1 MTVEI
6 RAGVP
11 ADAADLAEIHQASR
25 AAAMPW
31 LPVIHGPEQVLRFFQ
46 MHVLARTSVSVLLAQ
61 SLPAAFLSSTP
72 GWVEHLYV
80 APARWRRGYGAR
92 LLTLA
97 KQQSDRLQLWT
108 FQENL
113 SARAF
118 YAAMGFAEI
127 EFTDGN
133 ANEER
138 MPDVRLVWQRLADA
152 DA

>member
-11 ADAADLAEIHQASR
+11 ADAADLAEIHQSAR

-31 LPVIHGPEQVLRFFQ
+31 LPVIHEPAQVLRFFQ
-46 MHVLARTSVSVLLAQ
+46 SHVLARTSVSVLLAQ
-61 SLPAAFLSSTP
+61 SRPAAFLSSTP

-80 APARWRRGYGAR
+80 APAHWRRGYGAR

-97 KQQSDRLQLWT
+97 QQRSERLQLWT
-108 FQENL
+108 FQDNRN
-113 SARAF
+113 ARAF
-118 YAAMGFAEI
+118 YAAMGFAEV

-138 MPDVRLVWQRLADA
+138 MPDVRLAWRRPGGAVS
-152 DA
+152 